1 MPQSTNL
8 NKAPYFDDF
17 DSLKNFYRVLF
28 RPGYSIQSRE
38 LTTLQS
44 ILQNQIENLAKA
56 NFKQGS
62 IVVPGEIIFDKQ
74 YSYVKVSSFTNNLA
88 ITDYIGFKMTGN
100 NSGVVA
106 TVVNATIE
114 TDTDAAT
121 LFVKYENSGTSSKE
135 ITFTEGETIIA
146 SSPGNPTAIVGVSGN
161 VKPVQSSALGFGS
174 SVTIKEGIYFING
187 TLVRN
192 DTQTIIL
199 EKYNNNPSY
208 KVGFLVSEK
217 LITPEE
223 DFSLLDN
230 AQGYSNFSAPGS
242 HRLSLIVNLS
252 KRDLNSPD
260 QKDFVQLLLIQS
272 GNLSSTVESVQANG
286 LIQDILAR
294 RTFDESGD
302 YIVRDFGL
310 SLREHLNSNSN
321 NGVYTSTQGGTD
333 SKFVAA
339 INAGKAYVRGFE
351 IETTSVRY
359 VDIDKARDYA
369 TQSDT
374 FVSPLEGSNFTVNNL
389 YSFPDIEG
397 KSQNITGTGL
407 VTTNPYQE
415 IKLYDTHVDA
425 LYGETTANLDSTAPE
440 DERFFILTLS
450 SLSGTTLIS
459 SGTAYTHSGVG
470 GSISGQA
477 CQVRYYK
484 LNSSSTKAFAVV
496 TNPTTFEYTIGGTIS
511 MGGITATISTA
522 ERLSTP
528 YVGLSKTKYLQFL
541 SGNSTSKIYNK
552 SSSQY
557 KLGLF
562 ATEYFTKIL
571 CKNAINFTKG
581 KIITGQTSG
590 ATGIVELLSSET
602 NEIILSQVSGIFQS
616 GETILSELDGTST
629 PYNFIEDD
637 GSIAYLK
644 PVSLGS
650 GYTSSSGI
658 TININGTNVT
668 SAIGYSNIILSY
680 PLSNNQLRS
689 IKITAAARLSIGKFD
704 TSPTVSITSS
714 SGSGASY
721 IAVLNKNNVINY
733 DSSLIKSFFNSNTGN
748 SFTGDISSLQ
758 DTFNVAGGATFSA
771 VENSYY
777 ITSDNLNSRPDFDLV
792 NGDIIKITD
801 DSGTI
806 RKYLVKFATKSGTSS
821 TARIYVYGFILS
833 NFTAKTVE
841 RLRSKLNG
849 VSGNTLLLPLPN
861 KNVKT
866 TILDPNNTNINYTVQ
881 REFLGN
887 LDGSG
892 TITLSVGTNETFLSY
907 SSNNWIFAN
916 PQTGDLLDLSGAVT
930 LGSNAQSAT
939 INLGASF
946 ATLAYKIIAPVV
958 KSDTAPKTKTLI
970 ENQEYQISTGF
981 SYSTIPLNYAD
992 GYKLKGVYMSA
1003 SSADATANDVDITDR
1018 FIFDGG
1024 QRDTHYDL
1032 ARLIRKPGAIVPT
1045 NKMLVV
1051 FDYFKHIGSSGT
1063 GDYFTVNSYTFTD
1076 NFTYKNIPDYNSS
1089 VYGKISLRDVV
1100 DFRPRVSD
1108 YTGLNTETVLPGY
1121 NGFTTINALKFN
1133 GTGSAIST
1141 FPLYGTSYYTGY
1153 EYYLD
1158 RIDALYITKDGTFKV
1173 SKGTPSLNPQ
1183 TPAELSDGFLLYYF
1197 NIPAYTFDLKDIQI
1211 KSIDNK
1217 RYTMRDIGKLE
1228 KRIEKLEYYT
1238 VLSLLEQDTF
1248 NTQVRDSLG
1257 NERFKNGVLV
1267 DNFEGHNVGNTNSL
1281 DYSCSIDTQTGVLR
1295 PSYYASQTKLIEK
1308 NLNDSQR
1315 IANGYQKTG
1324 ELLTLPFT
1332 EQLTV
1337 SNPYATKTI
1346 NINPGKSSKFSGI
1359 LTLDPAIDE
1368 WKDTDRSPELIVN
1381 ENSIFDTIQNNN
1393 SNLWGSIWNE
1403 WQILWTGTPN
1413 YALNNS
1419 SGTTQ
1424 FNSTVTSV
1432 IKGKTRTRT
1441 RNGTQNRLTP
1451 YGSPNSSVQQRVV
1464 SNAYIP
1470 YARTNVVK
1478 FVAKGLEPGTR
1489 LYAFFDGIEVS
1500 SWVNPDDVTGI
1511 TTPFTGIAGYAEKGF
1526 GTSIITDTNGNV
1538 SGIFLVPAGYA
1549 PAAGK
1554 KLYDREISATTFY
1567 NTSSTPRNFTTGVKT
1582 FRLTSSNTN
1591 SSSNSD
1597 VKTFA
1602 ETEYVISGAPN
1613 NNQSTRSANISRNSV
1628 DTNDTVQTI
1637 NGVRVNINQDGLLDP
1652 LAQTFTISGYE
1663 EGLFASSIDLYFNS
1677 KTNSSGDDTDR
1688 PVSVY
1693 LTETSAGIPTRNI
1706 IPFSQTSLNP
1716 DTILRIKLG
1725 NDVPTGI
1732 TFNAGETI
1740 TGKTSGAT
1748 GTIKTNLSVSS
1759 VNTRY
1764 NLILSNHNGISFIA
1778 GEEIILN
1785 RSPLITSTKFY
1796 IDQDCGIVEKI
1807 RVTNFGSGYSSNS
1820 TTISITGDNGGSFG
1834 SVATASAKIY
1844 NGKIYDITVT
1854 NNGSGYYTSPTVI
1867 ITGGDTLA
1875 TAESVIRITN
1885 PSVKMG
1891 ISTSSNATAKTNF
1904 KFPSPV
1910 YLENNKTYALI
1921 VKSSSPD
1928 YQLYS
1933 SKVGDQLLNS
1943 IVVASNQPR
1952 VGSIYKAQNSF
1963 SFIED
1968 SLEDLKFTV
1977 NRCVFDTK
1985 STATVELVNSEIE
1998 YVSLPNNPILIDN
2011 TLGISSL
2018 FGSNQKVVR
2027 INHPN
2032 HGMKTGDTVIL
2043 SDIIGTGSPSNIY
2056 GVPVSL
2062 LNGIHSISNVG
2073 LDEYCILIDS
2083 TLWNTANVAV
2093 TGSGSGGGNYVRA
2106 TTNKLYQ
2113 IIQSQIETLSFPSSS
2128 ISHNIK
2134 TIYGKAVD
2142 SSTSNEYSLATSV
2155 EISPGDNYYF
2165 DDSRV
2170 IASKNNEIYRGLT
2183 SSSGKRSI
2191 LYSLTMKSNRDN
2203 ISPVIDVNRTN
2214 IITVGSRIDNPTGNE
2229 DRYGASSQTLILPTS
2244 SAYTITNTTKTI
2256 KSAIVSYSTSSGG
2269 NFVNTVD
2276 SNTRVTQSLSGA
2288 SAQIV
2293 SVDLAN
2299 KKLKLIDIIGD
2310 FVATS
2315 PITQGSVTT
2324 TPTSFVVKSGVIIG
2338 WDSGTGS
2345 LKLKLTSPTKFEV
2358 GDIVNDNDAG
2368 TSPVTGRTVSAVSNT
2383 GGFLFVPDTNPYGS
2397 SAASKYVTKE
2407 VVLDTPGTALNCKIT
2422 ANLFN
2427 NTDIKVLYK
2436 IKPDGS
2442 TADMNNINWQYFNA
2456 TGYSD
2461 NVGSIIPSNLEALS
2475 PSSED
2480 LDSYIEYSYTAS
2492 NLKPFKAFAIK
2503 IVFTG
2508 SNPALAPRLEDL
2520 RVIANS

>member
-8 NKAPYFDDF
+8 NKSPYFDDF
-17 DSLKNFYRVLF
+17 DPLNNFYRVLF

-74 YSYVKVSSFTNNLA
+74 YNYVKVSSFTNNIA
-88 ITDYIGFKMTGN
+88 ITDYIGVKMTGN
-100 NSGVVA
+100 TSGVVA
-106 TVVNATIE
+106 KVVNATIATE
-114 TDTDAAT
+114 TNAAT
-121 LFVKYENSGTSSKE
+121 LFVKYENSGTSNTQA
-135 ITFTEGETIIA
+135 TFTEGEIITSN
-146 SSPGNPTAIVGVSGN
+146 SSGNPTAIVGASGN
-161 VKPVQSSALGFGS
+161 VKPTESPALGFGS
-174 SVTIKEGIYFING
+174 AVTVKEGIYFING

-199 EKYNNNPSY
+199 EKYSNTPSY
-208 KVGFLVSEK
+208 KVGFLLSEK
-217 LITPEE
+217 LVTPEE

-230 AQGYSNFSAPGS
+230 AQGYSNFAAPGA
-242 HRLSLIVNLS
+242 HRLSFEVSLS
-252 KRDLNSPD
+252 KRDLDAPD

-272 GNLSSTVESVQANG
+272 GNLSSTVETVQTNNI
-286 LIQDILAR
+286 IQDLLAR

-302 YIVRDFGL
+302 YVVRDFGL
-310 SLREHLNSNSN
+310 GLREHLNFGSN
-321 NGVYTSTQGGTD
+321 NGVYTSSQGGSD
-333 SKFVAA
+333 NKFIAA
-339 INAGKAYVRGFE
+339 VDAGKAYVRGFE

-407 VTTNPYQE
+407 VSTNPYQE
-415 IKLYDTHVDA
+415 VKLYDTYVDA

-440 DERFFILTLS
+440 DERFFVLTLKT
-450 SLSGTTLIS
+450 LSATTLVS
-459 SGTAYTHSGVG
+459 SGTPYTHTGSG
-470 GSISGQA
+470 GSINGY
-477 CQVRYYK
+477 VRYYK
-484 LNSSSTKAFAVV
+484 LNSSSNRAFVVV
-496 TNPTTFEYTIGGTIS
+496 TNSTTFEYINGGTIAIAPSALS
-511 MGGITATISTA
+511 MGGITGYICTV

-541 SGNSTSKIYNK
+541 SGNSTSKIYDK

-562 ATEYFTKIL
+562 GTEYFSKIL

-590 ATGIVELLSSET
+590 ATAIVELLLPET
-602 NEIILSQVSGIFQS
+602 NEVILSKVSGIFQS
-616 GETILSELDGTST
+616 GETVLSELDGTST

-644 PVSLGS
+644 PVTFGS
-650 GYTSSSGI
+650 GYTSVSGV
-658 TININGTNVT
+658 TINVNGTDKT
-668 SAIGYSNIILSY
+668 SVIGFSNITLTSTE
-680 PLSNNQLRS
+680 LRS
-689 IKITAAARLSIGKFD
+689 IRITAAARLSLGKFD
-704 TSPTVSITSS
+704 TSPTISVT
-714 SGSGASY
+714 GGTGASY
-721 IAVLNKNNVINY
+721 IAVLNKSNVINY
-733 DSSLIKSFFNSNTGN
+733 DSSSIKSFFNSTTGN
-748 SFTGDISSLQ
+748 PFTGDVTSRQ
-758 DTFNVAGGATFSA
+758 DTYNVAGGATFSA
-771 VENSYY
+771 TENSYF
-777 ITSDNLNSRPDFDLV
+777 ITSDNLNSRPDLDLV
-792 NGDIIKITD
+792 NGDVIKVTD

-821 TARIYVYGFILS
+821 TARIYVYGLVLS

-849 VSGNTLLLPLPN
+849 ISGNTLLLPLPN

-866 TILDPNNTNINYTVQ
+866 TILDPNNTNISYTVQ

-892 TITLSVGTNETFLSY
+892 TVTISVGTNETFLSY

-916 PQTGDLLDLSGAVT
+916 PQNGNLLDLSGAVT
-930 LGSNAQSAT
+930 LGNNAQSAT
-939 INLGASF
+939 INLGVSF
-946 ATLAYKIIAPVV
+946 AALAYKIIAPVV
-958 KSDTAPKTKTLI
+958 KADTAPKTKTLI
-970 ENQEYQISTGF
+970 ENQEYQIASGF
-981 SYSTIPLNYAD
+981 SYSTIPINYAD

-1003 SSADATANDVDITDR
+1003 SGADATANDVNIADR

-1063 GDYFTVNSYTFTD
+1063 GDYFTVDSYTFTD
-1076 NFTYKNIPDYNSS
+1076 NFKYKDIPDFNSS
-1089 VYGKISLRDVV
+1089 VYGTISLRDVV

-1108 YTGLNTETVLPGY
+1108 YTGLDTETVVPGY
-1121 NGFTTINALKFN
+1121 NQFTTINALKFT
-1133 GTGSAIST
+1133 GTGSAVST
-1141 FPLYGTSYYTGY
+1141 LPLYGTSYYTGY
-1153 EYYLD
+1153 QYYLN

-1183 TPAELSDGFLLYYF
+1183 TPSELSDGILLYYF
-1197 NIPAYTFDLKDIQI
+1197 NIPAYTSSLKDIQI

-1248 NTQVRDSLG
+1248 NTQVRDSFG

-1281 DYSCSIDTQTGVLR
+1281 DYSCAIDTQTGVVR
-1295 PSYYASQTKLIEK
+1295 PNYYASQTKLIEK

-1315 IANGYQKTG
+1315 TANGYQKTG
-1324 ELLTLPFT
+1324 ELFTLPFS

-1346 NINPGKSSKFSGI
+1346 DINPGKSSKFSGI
-1359 LTLDPAIDE
+1359 LTLDPSIDE
-1368 WKDTDRSPELIVN
+1368 WKDTYKSPELIVN
-1381 ENSIFDTIQNNN
+1381 ENSIFDTIKNNN
-1393 SNLWGSIWNE
+1393 ANLWGSIWNE

-1419 SGTTQ
+1419 AGTTQ

-1432 IKGKTRTRT
+1432 IQGKTRTRT

-1451 YGSPNSSVQQRVV
+1451 YGSSNSSVNQRVV
-1464 SNAYIP
+1464 SNAYTP

-1478 FVAKGLEPGTR
+1478 FIARGLEPLTR

-1500 SWVNPDDVTGI
+1500 SWVNPDDVIGI

-1538 SGIFLVPAGYA
+1538 SGIFLVPAGYS
-1549 PAAGK
+1549 PTAGK
-1554 KLYDREISATTFY
+1554 KLYDREISASTFY
-1567 NTSSTPRNFTTGVKT
+1567 NISSTQRNFTAGIKT
-1582 FRLTSSNTN
+1582 FRLTSSSTNT
-1591 SSSNSD
+1591 SSNSQ

-1602 ETEYVISGAPN
+1602 ETEYIISGAPN
-1613 NNQSTRSANISRNSV
+1613 TNQSTRSSNISRRSAS
-1628 DTNDTVQTI
+1628 TTDTVQTI
-1637 NGVRVNINQDGLLDP
+1637 GGVRVNINQDGLLDP
-1652 LAQTFTISGYE
+1652 LAQTFTISGYQ
-1663 EGLFASSIDLYFNS
+1663 EGLFASSIDLYFSS
-1677 KTNSSGDDTDR
+1677 KTNSSGADTDR

-1693 LTETSAGIPTRNI
+1693 LTETSGGVPTRTI

-1716 DTILRIKLG
+1716 DTILRIKVG
-1725 NDVPTGI
+1725 NDIATSI
-1732 TFNAGETI
+1732 TFNSGETI

-1748 GTIKTNLSVSS
+1748 GTIKTNLTVSS
-1759 VNTRY
+1759 ANTRY
-1764 NLILSNHNGISFIA
+1764 NLILSNYDGTSFIA
-1778 GEEIILN
+1778 GEEIVIN
-1785 RSPLITSTKFY
+1785 RSPAITTTKFY
-1796 IDQDCGIVEKI
+1796 IDQDCGIVENV
-1807 RVTNFGSGYSSNS
+1807 RVTNFGSGYSSGS
-1820 TTISITGDNGGSFG
+1820 TTITINGDNGGSFG

-1844 NGKIYDITVT
+1844 SGKIYDITVT
-1854 NNGSGYYTSPTVI
+1854 NNGSGYYTAPTVSI
-1867 ITGGDTLA
+1867 IGGDSLA

-1885 PSVKMG
+1885 PAVKMG
-1891 ISTSSNATAKTNF
+1891 ISTSSDATIKTTF

-1910 YLENNKTYALI
+1910 YLESDKTYALI
-1921 VKSSSPD
+1921 VSSSSPD
-1928 YQLYS
+1928 YKLYS
-1933 SKVGDQLLNS
+1933 SKVGSPLLNS
-1943 IVVASNQPR
+1943 IIIASNQPGI
-1952 VGSIYKAQNSF
+1952 GSIYKAQNS
-1963 SFIED
+1963 SSWIED
-1968 SLEDLKFTV
+1968 SLEDLKFAV
-1977 NRCVFDTK
+1977 NRCVFNTT
-1985 STATVELVNSEIE
+1985 STATVELVNDQVE
-1998 YVSLPNNPILIDN
+1998 YVNLPNNPISIDS
-2011 TLGISSL
+2011 TLGISTL
-2018 FGSNQKVVR
+2018 FGSNQRVVR

-2032 HGMKTGDTVIL
+2032 HGMKVGDTVIL
-2043 SDIIGTGSPSNIY
+2043 ADVTGIGSPSAIY
-2056 GVPVSL
+2056 GVPINL

-2073 LDEYCILIDS
+2073 LDEYCIFIDS
-2083 TLWNTANVAV
+2083 TLWNAANVSV
-2093 TGSGSGGGNYVRA
+2093 TGSGSGGGDYVRA

-2142 SSTSNEYSLATSV
+2142 SSTSNEYSLATSE

-2165 DDSRV
+2165 EDSRV
-2170 IASKNNEIYRGLT
+2170 IASKNNEVYRGLT

-2191 LYSLTMKSNRDN
+2191 LYTLTMQSDVDN
-2203 ISPVIDVNRTN
+2203 ISPIIDANRTN
-2214 IITVGSRIDNPTGNE
+2214 IITVGSRVDNPTGNE
-2229 DRYGASSQTLILPTS
+2229 GRYGTPSQTLTLPTS
-2244 SAYTITNTTKTI
+2244 SAYTITNTTKTV
-2256 KSAIVSYSTSSGG
+2256 KSVIISYSSSSGG
-2269 NFVNTVD
+2269 NFVNTID
-2276 SNTRVTQSLSGA
+2276 SNTRVTQSSTGA
-2288 SAQIV
+2288 SGQIV
-2293 SVDLAN
+2293 SVDLTN
-2299 KKLKLIDIIGD
+2299 KKLKLIDVVGD
-2310 FVATS
+2310 FITGS
-2315 PITQGSVTT
+2315 TITQGSVTT
-2324 TPTSFVVKSGVIIG
+2324 TPTSLVVKSGVIIG

-2345 LKLKLTSPTKFEV
+2345 LKIKLTSSNAFEV
-2358 GDIVNDNDAG
+2358 NDIVNDNDAG

-2383 GGFLFVPDTNPYGS
+2383 TGFLFVPDTNPYGS

-2407 VVLDTPGTALNCKIT
+2407 VVLDTPGTSLDCKIT

-2427 NTDIKVLYK
+2427 NTDIKILYK

-2442 TADMNNINWQYFNA
+2442 TTDMNTISWEYFNG

-2461 NVGSIIPSNLEALS
+2461 NIGNIIPSNLKALS

-2480 LDSYIEYSYTAS
+2480 LDSYIEYAYTAT

-2503 IVFTG
+2503 IVFAGT
-2508 SNPALAPRLEDL
+2508 NPALAPRLEDV
-2520 RVIANS
+2520 RVIAHS

>member
-17 DSLKNFYRVLF
+17 DPLNNFYRVLF

-74 YSYVKVSSFTNNLA
+74 YNYVKISSFTNNLV
-88 ITDYIGFKMTGN
+88 ITDYIGTKMTGN
-100 NSGVVA
+100 TSGVVA
-106 TVVNATIE
+106 TVVNATSA

-121 LFVKYENSGTSSKE
+121 LFVKYENSGTSNTQA
-135 ITFTEGETIIA
+135 TFTEGETITA
-146 SSPGNPTAIVGVSGN
+146 NSSGNPTAIVGASGN
-161 VKPVQSSALGFGS
+161 VKPVESNALGFGS
-174 SVTIKEGIYFING
+174 AVTVKEGIYFING

-199 EKYNNNPSY
+199 DKYSNTPSY
-208 KVGFLVSEK
+208 KVGFLLSEK
-217 LITPEE
+217 LVTPEE

-230 AQGYSNFSAPGS
+230 AQGYSNFAAPGA
-242 HRLSLIVNLS
+242 HRLSLEVSLS
-252 KRDLNSPD
+252 KRDLDAPD
-260 QKDFVQLLLIQS
+260 QKDFVQLILTQS
-272 GNLSSTVESVQANG
+272 GNLSSTVELVQTNNI
-286 LIQDILAR
+286 IQDLLAR

-302 YIVRDFGL
+302 YIVRNFGL
-310 SLREHLNSNSN
+310 GLREHLNSNSN
-321 NGVYTSTQGGTD
+321 NGVYTAIQGGSD
-333 SKFVAA
+333 NKFIAA
-339 INAGKAYVRGFE
+339 VDAGKAYVRGFE

-407 VTTNPYQE
+407 VTTSPYQE
-415 IKLYDTHVDA
+415 VKLYDTHVDA
-425 LYGETTANLDSTAPE
+425 LYGETTANLDSVAPE
-440 DERFFILTLS
+440 DERFFILSLKD
-450 SLSGTTLIS
+450 LSGTTLIPS
-459 SGTAYTHSGVG
+459 NTAYTHSGLG
-470 GSISGQA
+470 GSISGQ
-477 CQVRYYK
+477 VRYYR
-484 LNSSSTKAFAVV
+484 LNSSSNRAFAVV
-496 TNPTTFEYTIGGTIS
+496 TNSTTFEYTNGGTIS
-511 MGGITATISTA
+511 MGGITAYICAA

-541 SGNSTSKIYNK
+541 SGNSTSKIYDK

-562 ATEYFTKIL
+562 GTEYFSKIL
-571 CKNAINFTKG
+571 CKNVLNFTKG

-590 ATGIVELLSSET
+590 ATGIVELLLPET
-602 NEIILSQVSGIFQS
+602 NEVILSQVSGIFQS
-616 GETILSELDGTST
+616 GETVLSELDGTST

-644 PVSLGS
+644 PVAFGTSYSSVS
-650 GYTSSSGI
+650 GV
-658 TININGTNVT
+658 TINVDGTDKT
-668 SAIGYSNIILSY
+668 SVIGYSNITLTST
-680 PLSNNQLRS
+680 QLRS
-689 IKITAAARLSIGKFD
+689 IKITAAARLSLGKFD
-704 TSPTVSITSS
+704 TAPTISITSG

-721 IAVLNKNNVINY
+721 IAVLNKSNVINY
-733 DSSLIKSFFNSNTGN
+733 DSSSIKSFFNSTTGN
-748 SFTGDISSLQ
+748 PFTGDVSSLQ
-758 DTFNVAGGATFSA
+758 DTYNVGGGATFSA
-771 VENSYY
+771 TENSYF
-777 ITSDNLNSRPDFDLV
+777 ITSDNLNSRPDLDLV
-792 NGDIIKITD
+792 NGDIIKVTD

-806 RKYLVKFATKSGTSS
+806 RKYLVKFAAKSGTSS
-821 TARIYVYGFILS
+821 TARIYVYGFVLS
-833 NFTAKTVE
+833 NFTARTVE

-849 VSGNTLLLPLPN
+849 ISGNTLLLPLPN

-866 TILDPNNTNINYTVQ
+866 AILDPSNTNINYTVQ

-892 TITLSVGTNETFLSY
+892 TVTLSVGTNETFLSY
-907 SSNNWIFAN
+907 SSNNWIFSN
-916 PQTGDLLDLSGAVT
+916 PQNGNLLDLSEAVT
-930 LGSNAQSAT
+930 LGNNAQSAT
-939 INLGASF
+939 INLGVSF
-946 ATLAYKIIAPVV
+946 ATIAYKIIAPVV
-958 KSDTAPKTKTLI
+958 KADTAPKTKTLI
-970 ENQEYQISTGF
+970 ENEEYQIATGF
-981 SYSTIPLNYAD
+981 SYSVIPIKYAD
-992 GYKLKGVYMSA
+992 GYKLKGVYMS
-1003 SSADATANDVDITDR
+1003 SSGADATANDVDITDR

-1032 ARLIRKPGAIVPT
+1032 TRLIRKPGAIVPT

-1063 GDYFTVNSYTFTD
+1063 GDYFTVDSYTFTD
-1076 NFTYKNIPDYNSS
+1076 NFKYKDIPNFNSS
-1089 VYGKISLRDVV
+1089 VYGTISLRDVV

-1108 YTGLNTETVLPGY
+1108 YTGLDTETVLPGY
-1121 NGFTTINALKFN
+1121 NGFTTINSLKFA
-1133 GTGSAIST
+1133 GTGSAVST
-1141 FPLYGTSYYTGY
+1141 VPLYGTSYYTGY
-1153 EYYLD
+1153 QYYLN

-1183 TPAELSDGFLLYYF
+1183 TPAELSDGILLYYF
-1197 NIPAYTFDLKDIQI
+1197 NIPAYTFSLNDIQI

-1248 NTQVRDSLG
+1248 NTQVRDSFG

-1281 DYSCSIDTQTGVLR
+1281 DYSCSIDTQTGLVR
-1295 PSYYASQTKLIEK
+1295 PNYYASQTKLIEK
-1308 NLNDSQR
+1308 NLNNSQR
-1315 IANGYQKTG
+1315 TANGYQKTG
-1324 ELLTLPFT
+1324 ELITLPFT

-1346 NINPGKSSKFSGI
+1346 DINPGKSSKFSGV

-1368 WKDTDRSPELIVN
+1368 WKDTDKSPELIVN
-1381 ENSIFDTIQNNN
+1381 ENSIFDTIKNDNA
-1393 SNLWGSIWNE
+1393 NLWGSIWNE

-1413 YALNNS
+1413 YALDNS
-1419 SGTTQ
+1419 ATTTQ
-1424 FNSTVTSV
+1424 FNSTVSSV
-1432 IKGKTRTRT
+1432 IQGKTRTRS

-1451 YGSPNSSVQQRVV
+1451 YGSSNSSVKQRVV
-1464 SNAYIP
+1464 SNAYTP

-1478 FVAKGLEPGTR
+1478 FVARGLEPGTR

-1511 TTPFTGIAGYAEKGF
+1511 TTPFTGIAGYSEKGF

-1538 SGIFLVPAGYA
+1538 SGIFLVPSGYA
-1549 PAAGK
+1549 PTAGK
-1554 KLYDREISATTFY
+1554 KLYDREISTSTFY
-1567 NTSSTPRNFTTGVKT
+1567 NASSTQRNFTTGIKT

-1591 SSSNSD
+1591 TSSNSE

-1613 NNQSTRSANISRNSV
+1613 TNQSTRSANISRRSAS
-1628 DTNDTVQTI
+1628 TSDTVQTI
-1637 NGVRVNINQDGLLDP
+1637 GGVRVNINQDGLLDP

-1663 EGLFASSIDLYFNS
+1663 EGLFASSIDLYFSS
-1677 KTNSSGDDTDR
+1677 KTNSSGADTDR

-1693 LTETSAGIPTRNI
+1693 LTETSGGVPTRTI

-1725 NDVPTGI
+1725 NDVATGI
-1732 TFNAGETI
+1732 TFIAGETI

-1748 GTIKTNLSVSS
+1748 GVVKTNLTVSS
-1759 VNTRY
+1759 ANTRY
-1764 NLILSNHNGISFIA
+1764 NLILSNYDGISFIA
-1778 GEEIILN
+1778 GEEIVIN
-1785 RSPLITSTKFY
+1785 RSPSVTSTKFY
-1796 IDQDCGIVEKI
+1796 IDQDCGIVENI
-1807 RVTNFGSGYSSNS
+1807 RVTNFGSGYSSGT
-1820 TTISITGDNGGSFG
+1820 TTITINGDNGGSFG
-1834 SVATASAKIY
+1834 SVATASVKIY

-1854 NNGSGYYTSPTVI
+1854 NNGSGYYTLPTVS
-1867 ITGGDTLA
+1867 ITGGDSLA
-1875 TAESVIRITN
+1875 TAESTIRITN
-1885 PSVKMG
+1885 PAVKMG
-1891 ISTSSNATAKTNF
+1891 ISTSSNATTKTTF

-1910 YLENNKTYALI
+1910 YLESDKTYSLI
-1921 VKSSSPD
+1921 VTSSSLD
-1928 YQLYS
+1928 YKLYS
-1933 SKVGDQLLNS
+1933 SKVGSPLLNS
-1943 IVVASNQPR
+1943 IIIAANQPG
-1952 VGSIYKAQNSF
+1952 VGSIYKAQNS
-1963 SFIED
+1963 SSWIED
-1968 SLEDLKFTV
+1968 SLEDLKFAV
-1977 NRCVFDTK
+1977 NRCLFDT
-1985 STATVELVNSEIE
+1985 TADATVELVNDQVE
-1998 YVSLPNNPILIDN
+1998 YVDLPNNPILIDS
-2011 TLGISSL
+2011 TLGISTL
-2018 FGSNQKVVR
+2018 FGSNQRVIR

-2032 HGMKTGDTVIL
+2032 HGMKEGDTVIL
-2043 SDIIGTGSPSNIY
+2043 SDITGIGSPEGIY

-2073 LDEYCILIDS
+2073 LDEYCILVDS
-2083 TLWNTANVAV
+2083 TLWGAANVSV

-2142 SSTSNEYSLATSV
+2142 SSTTNEYSLATSV

-2165 DDSRV
+2165 EDSRV
-2170 IASKNNEIYRGLT
+2170 IASKNNEVYRGLT

-2191 LYSLTMKSNRDN
+2191 LYTLTMQSDRDN
-2203 ISPVIDVNRTN
+2203 ISPVIDANRTN
-2214 IITVGSRIDNPTGNE
+2214 IITVGSRVDNPTGNE
-2229 DRYGASSQTLILPTS
+2229 GRYGAPSQTLTLPTS
-2244 SAYTITNTTKTI
+2244 SAFTITNVTKTV
-2256 KSAIVSYSTSSGG
+2256 KSVIISYSSSSGG

-2276 SNTRVTQSLSGA
+2276 SNTRVTQSSTGA
-2288 SAQIV
+2288 SGQIV

-2299 KKLKLIDIIGD
+2299 KKLKLIDIVGD
-2310 FVATS
+2310 FVTGSA
-2315 PITQGSVTT
+2315 IVQGSVNT
-2324 TPTSFVVKSGVIIG
+2324 TPTSVVVKSGVIIG

-2345 LKLKLTSPTKFEV
+2345 LKVKLTSPTAFEV

-2368 TSPVTGRTVSAVSNT
+2368 TSPVTGRTVSTASST

-2407 VVLDTPGTALNCKIT
+2407 VVLDTPGTSLDCKIT

-2427 NTDIKVLYK
+2427 NKDIKVLYK
-2436 IKPDGS
+2436 IKPDGN
-2442 TADMNNINWQYFNA
+2442 TTDMNSISWEYFNG

-2461 NVGSIIPSNLEALS
+2461 NIGNIIPSNLKALS
-2475 PSSED
+2475 PSVED
-2480 LDSYIEYSYTAS
+2480 LDSYIEYTYTS
-2492 NLKPFKAFAIK
+2492 TNLKPFKAFAVK

-2520 RVIANS
+2520 RVIAHS